1 MSQEGRRRKG
11 VLGRAWDW
19 LTGGQAERGEAS
31 VLSPR
36 LVAQS
41 RLAGGGVDQPAITRV
56 SGRDLARSHRVARG
70 ELTGPFSL
78 DRVERLLTGPMG
90 YGVERRV
97 EDGRVVLRGAW
108 NGFPFL
114 FEEPEDHD
122 GTLMVTADW
131 TEPAPL
137 GQREEIAA
145 SVNDWNR
152 EKFFPT
158 VCLVDT
164 AAGPLVRVIY
174 LVDLSTGVSDAQL
187 RLHLDSALASCTQ
200 ALEQVGPLL
209 PEL

>member
-1 MSQEGRRRKG
+1 MSAGQRRRRG
-11 VLGRAWDW
+11 LAGRAWDW
-19 LTGGQAERGEAS
+19 LTGGQLDRGQKVA
-31 VLSPR
+31 LSPR

-41 RLAGGGVDQPAITRV
+41 RLAGRDTNQPEMTRV
-56 SGRDLARSHRVARG
+56 TGRDLVRSHPGVHG
-70 ELTGPFSL
+70 EVTAPFSL
-78 DRVERLLTGPMG
+78 DRVERMLTDTMG
-90 YGVERRV
+90 YTVERVV
-97 EDGRVVLRGAW
+97 EQDRSVLRGVW

-114 FEEPEDHD
+114 FESPEGHD

-137 GQREEIAA
+137 SQREEIAA

-158 VCLVDT
+158 VCLIDT
-164 AAGPLVRVIY
+164 QAGPLVRVIY
-174 LVDLSTGVSDAQL
+174 LVDLATGVTDAQV

-200 ALEQVGPLL
+200 ALEHVGPLL